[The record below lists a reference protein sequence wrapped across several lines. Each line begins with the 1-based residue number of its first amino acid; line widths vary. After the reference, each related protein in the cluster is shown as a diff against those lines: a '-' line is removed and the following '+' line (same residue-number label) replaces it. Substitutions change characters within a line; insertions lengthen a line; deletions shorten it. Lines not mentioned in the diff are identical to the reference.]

1 MLKIDLLRHGETTL
15 SHTLRG
21 STDDDLTE
29 LGWSQMQQT
38 IDQSLQAFI
47 QQQAAWDVIFS
58 SPLKRCRLFAET
70 VAAQQHKPIFYDADL
85 QEMHFGDWEA
95 LPTQVIYENEPEL
108 LANFF

>member
-38 IDQSLQAFI
+38 IDQSLQTSL
-47 QQQAAWDVIFS
+47 QQQAAWEVIFS

-70 VAAQQHKPIFYDADL
+70 VAVQQPKPMFYDA
-85 QEMHFGDWEA
+85 H
-95 LPTQVIYENEPEL
+95 
-108 LANFF
+108 